1 MYNPQLDTFITVA
14 DCGSFSKAAETL
26 YITPTAVIKQINL
39 LEQNLGLRLFDR
51 SFRGLT
57 LTKAGHSLYNDA
69 KYIIQYSKDSV
80 VRARN
85 AMQES
90 ENIIRIGT
98 SFMTP
103 CQYLIELWPK
113 IEKICPDIKFQLV
126 PFENTPENARVI
138 LANLGQNIDVVL
150 GIFDN
155 VMLNLRKCAALE
167 LSKEPIC
174 VALSVNHRLANK
186 RRLSYKDL
194 YGETLM
200 LMNRNWSGYVDALR
214 DDIWKNHPQIHI
226 QDFSFYDINVFNQC
240 EGGNYLLMAVKRWD
254 HIHPLLKILPVNWD
268 YAVPYGILHN
278 QHPSSKV
285 KNFLQAVQQA
295 LRS

>member
-51 SFRGLT
+51 SIRGLT